1 MMTFI
6 MTKHPQSRGRDAVT
20 RDPSPPL
27 ALEAASEAGM
37 AALIARARWLD
48 ELDQNLRR
56 CLPAALAAQCR
67 LANVDRDVL
76 VFLAN
81 APVWKAKLRLEADA
95 LLRAADAAGLSVRSL
110 VVKVAAAPPVPP
122 GTSAAPPLSNAV
134 RESLRTTAQSVQ
146 DPGLRAQLLKLASLP
161 DRSK

>member
-6 MTKHPQSRGRDAVT
+6 MTKQPHSHGRGAART
-20 RDPSPPL
+20 PSPPL
-27 ALEAASEAGM
+27 ALQAASEAGM
-37 AALIARARWLD
+37 AELIARARWLD

-56 CLPAALAAQCR
+56 CLPAALATQCR
-67 LANVDRDVL
+67 LANVDRDEL
-76 VFLAN
+76 VFLVN

-95 LLRAADAAGLSVRSL
+95 LLRAANAAGLNVRSL
-110 VVKVAAAPPVPP
+110 VVKVAAAPPISP
-122 GTSAAPPLSNAV
+122 GTTAGMPLSNAV
-134 RESLRTTAQSVQ
+134 RESLRTTAQSVD